1 MSPPTYWLV
10 AFQLCSQQLVNTWRG
25 EIEVAGSVGGGGN
38 KAGQVRLGARTAPSP
53 VAQLASLK
61 QTYRWS

>member
-25 EIEVAGSVGGGGN
+25 ETEVAGSVGGSGN
-38 KAGQVRLGARTAPSP
+38 KAG
-53 VAQLASLK
+53 
-61 QTYRWS
+61 

>member
-1 MSPPTYWLV
+1 MW
-10 AFQLCSQQLVNTWRG
+10 
-25 EIEVAGSVGGGGN
+25 EVVGI
-38 KAGQVRLGARTAPSP
+38 RLGRLGLGLKMGRPARTAPSP